1 MTISGGFYWAFCWK
15 SKEKW
20 ADRKSPLAGVQ
31 PRGECFFQSHILRG
45 PPVLSNA
52 KFFYQLIAVHFIFRS
67 PLDIINTALIEEFLD
82 KERHL
87 IFAFNFTLG
96 LTFRNAFCNASAFH
110 FIKHI
115 THIAWASFPVI
126 GAGIICVFK
135 SVVIRHDAQ
144 QLKRFLHMGQ
154 IL

>member
-1 MTISGGFYWAFCWK
+1 M
-15 SKEKW
+15 
-20 ADRKSPLAGVQ
+20 
-31 PRGECFFQSHILRG
+31 RG

-52 KFFYQLIAVHFIFRS
+52 KFFYQLIAVHFIFRN

-82 KERHL
+82 KESHL
-87 IFAFNFTLG
+87 IFAFNFTLS
-96 LTFRNAFCNASAFH
+96 LTFRNAFFNASAFH

-144 QLKRFLHMGQ
+144 QLKRLLHMRQ

>member
-1 MTISGGFYWAFCWK
+1 MGGQK
-15 SKEKW
+15 K
-20 ADRKSPLAGVQ
+20 PLGGGVQ
-31 PRGECFFQSHILRG
+31 PRGECLFQSHILRG

-52 KFFYQLIAVHFIFRS
+52 KFFYQLIAVHFIFRN

-82 KERHL
+82 KESHL
-87 IFAFNFTLG
+87 IFAFNFTLS
-96 LTFRNAFCNASAFH
+96 LTFRNAFCNAFFNASAFH

-144 QLKRFLHMGQ
+144 QLKRFLHMRQ

>member
-1 MTISGGFYWAFCWK
+1 MGGQKKPLGGGYSQGANAFFNAFFNHTYCIEPTLTN
-15 SKEKW
+15 SKLFHQFR
-20 ADRKSPLAGVQ
+20 AAL
-31 PRGECFFQSHILRG
+31 
-45 PPVLSNA
+45 
-52 KFFYQLIAVHFIFRS
+52 FIFRS
-67 PLDIINTALIEEFLD
+67 PLYIVNAILVKKLLYQQSHFVFTTAL
-82 KERHL
+82 
-87 IFAFNFTLG
+87 AFH
-96 LTFRNAFCNASAFH
+96 NAFCNAFFNASAFH

-144 QLKRFLHMGQ
+144 QLKRFLHMRQ

>member
-1 MTISGGFYWAFCWK
+1 MGGQK
-15 SKEKW
+15 K
-20 ADRKSPLAGVQ
+20 PLGGGYSQGA
-31 PRGECFFQSHILRG
+31 
-45 PPVLSNA
+45 
-52 KFFYQLIAVHFIFRS
+52 
-67 PLDIINTALIEEFLD
+67 
-82 KERHL
+82 
-87 IFAFNFTLG
+87 
-96 LTFRNAFCNASAFH
+96 NAFCNASAFH

-144 QLKRFLHMGQ
+144 QLKRFLHMRQ